1 MNNRVKFDI
10 STTTIIKIALVILG
24 IWFIFAIKD
33 IVVLFFIVLVIV
45 AALTPMVDKM
55 SKYIPRIVALLI
67 ITIIFLSALTAIGF
81 LLIPPIVNQIEQLA
95 TNLPYILDNLNPT
108 FNNLQIVIKQYQSS
122 LLNLSSELGG
132 FSAGLYSTTVGFF
145 TGIVAIITILVLSFY
160 LLLEQ
165 NSLRNFMRNL
175 IPEEQEE
182 TVFNIIHK
190 ISTKMGNWLRGQGVL
205 MIVIGILDWVALA
218 AVGVPY
224 ALTLAVWG
232 GLTEIIPY
240 IGPWMGLVPALIVA
254 YTVSPVTALI
264 VIIAYV
270 LIQQLEGHLL
280 VPKMMGKAVGLSP
293 VIIILALLIGAK
305 LMGVLGVLISVPAAA
320 AISVI
325 VQEWPEIKKLRTQ

>member
-1 MNNRVKFDI
+1 MNNRIKFDI
-10 STTTIIKIALVILG
+10 SSLTIIKIALTILG
-24 IWFIFAIKD
+24 IWFLFAIKD
-33 IVVLFFIVLVIV
+33 IVVLFFVVLVIV
-45 AALTPMVDKM
+45 AALTPLVDKM
-55 SKYIPRIVALLI
+55 SKYMPRIIALLI
-67 ITIIFLSALTAIGF
+67 ITVVFLTALTAIGF

-95 TNLPYILDNLNPT
+95 TNLPNLVDNLSPT
-108 FNNLQIVIKQYQSS
+108 FHNLQFVIKQYQSS

-132 FSAGLYSTTVGFF
+132 FSSGIYSTTVGFF

-160 LLLEQ
+160 MLLEQ
-165 NSLRNFMRNL
+165 NSFRVFMKNI

-190 ISTKMGNWLRGQGVL
+190 ISTKMGNWLRGQGIL
-205 MIVIGILDWVALA
+205 MLIIGVLDWIALA
-218 AVGVPY
+218 AIGIPY

-254 YTVSPVTALI
+254 YTVSPVKAVI
-264 VIIAYV
+264 VIIV
-270 LIQQLEGHLL
+270 FILIQQLEGHVL
-280 VPKMMGKAVGLSP
+280 VPKMMSKAVGLSP

-305 LMGVLGVLISVPAAA
+305 LMGILGVLISVPAAA

-325 VQEWPEIKKLRTQ
+325 VQEWPEIKKLRAQ